1 MCSSGEAT
9 GSVVSPRTATDSAR
23 TTKVINGGLPLA
35 AHWRASTRE
44 VLPVAR
50 VLVAGARQGTTSAG
64 SVLRTSLRRS
74 QPGCGRA
81 ASSWPPRTC
90 PYRPLITKKSSRAVR
105 GTPRNPMSRDEV
117 IDKARDLM
125 APVLGDDRSERLI
138 ETVYAIEEMADVRGL
153 RALLMGSE

>member
-1 MCSSGEAT
+1 MACSSGEAT

-74 QPGCGRA
+74 QPGSGRA

-105 GTPRNPMSRDEV
+105 GVPRT
-117 IDKARDLM
+117 ALW
-125 APVLGDDRSERLI
+125 A
-138 ETVYAIEEMADVRGL
+138 VRGTQFFCENEVQL
-153 RALLMGSE
+153 FWRKLHLIFAIKC

>member
-23 TTKVINGGLPLA
+23 TTKVINDWLTA
-35 AHWRASTRE
+35 CSSWRASTRE

-74 QPGCGRA
+74 QPGFGRA

-105 GTPRNPMSRDEV
+105 GTHFFAKNEV
-117 IDKARDLM
+117 QLFRKKLH
-125 APVLGDDRSERLI
+125 LI
-138 ETVYAIEEMADVRGL
+138 FAKKCYFLLLV
-153 RALLMGSE
+153 ALNRCCFIPKNDPPAVV